1 MKQRKAQ
8 SSENYQLKVIQER
21 MEKTLI
27 QNLLESEDTL
37 DADAEMMVRQ
47 QKLIQ
52 LQHNEDNPNSLQYLR
67 IRSNYLTRQ
76 LQVFGPA
83 LNQFI

>member
-37 DADAEMMVRQ
+37 DADAEMMARQ